1 MKPLDLNNY
10 EKQGNLA
17 IDMVAACIIH
27 TRQQGIE
34 PKAIVLAP
42 AYWGLLQQWVEDKY
56 GTEIAVG
63 AEFFL
68 DTVEI
73 RKESFISGKIL
84 HVEFWP
90 KPIAE
95 A

>member
-10 EKQGNLA
+10 QKQGNLA
-17 IDMVAACIIH
+17 IDMIAACIIH
-27 TRQQGIE
+27 TRKQGIE

-42 AYWGLLQQWVEDKY
+42 AYYGLLQQWVADKY
-56 GTEIAVG
+56 DHET
-63 AEFFL
+63 AEAQFFL

-73 RKESFISGKIL
+73 RRETFISGKIL

>member
-10 EKQGNLA
+10 QKQGNLA

-27 TRQQGIE
+27 MRKQGIE

-42 AYWGLLQQWVEDKY
+42 AYWGLLQQWVEERYD
-56 GTEIAVG
+56 TETATG
-63 AEFFL
+63 AQFFL

-73 RKESFISGKIL
+73 RRETFISGKIL

-90 KPIAE
+90 KPLVE